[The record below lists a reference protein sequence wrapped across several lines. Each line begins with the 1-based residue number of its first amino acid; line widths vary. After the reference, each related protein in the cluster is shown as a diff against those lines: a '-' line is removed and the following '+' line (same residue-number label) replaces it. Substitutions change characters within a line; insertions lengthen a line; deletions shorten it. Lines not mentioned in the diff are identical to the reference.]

1 MSWIPSVKLSV
12 LRAIAGIGGT
22 RSGWTVARPAGGVA
36 TPMTNT
42 IATGKLLSR
51 SLPVDR
57 STPIYDP
64 LPVGIDG
71 LERYGALL
79 SILTPFSRL
88 GA

>member
-1 MSWIPSVKLSV
+1 VDPFGQIVSASRHCWDRRDPIRLDRCK
-12 LRAIAGIGGT
+12 A
-22 RSGWTVARPAGGVA
+22 GVA

-42 IATGKLLSR
+42 IATGELLSR